1 MILTTIGGNPDLD
14 PETADTV
21 TAGIVV
27 RPGFESPWV
36 RDLQFTI
43 DWYRIEI
50 DDVVTFVDA
59 GTAVLNCFDPTYNPA
74 YAADNYWCTLFG
86 RDPDTG
92 EIVDAFETYRN
103 LATQTTSG
111 VDFQLD
117 WSLPVGPGE
126 LGVGWYVGWL
136 DEFELQTTSER
147 ACGAVRRNDR
157 RLCRLVSRMEVAH
170 ESALRV
176 ARSRVRPGL
185 ALRRL
190 DGRQLP
196 LLQDD
201 RRDDSAQGL
210 LRPRRQLHDR

>member
-1 MILTTIGGNPDLD
+1 MILTTVGGNPDLD
-14 PETADTV
+14 PEKADTV

-50 DDVVTFVDA
+50 DDVVTLVDA

-86 RDPDTG
+86 RDPATG
-92 EIVDAFETYRN
+92 EIVGAVDTFYN
-103 LATQTTSG
+103 LATSMTSG

-136 DEFELQTTSER
+136 DEFDLQTTSER
-147 ACGAVRRNDR
+147 TCGAVRRNDR
-157 RLCRLVSRMEVAH
+157 RLLPAPIPNGSGLPICATPGATSR
-170 ESALRV
+170 SGWPGDTSTR
-176 ARSRVRPGL
+176 RSTTP
-185 ALRRL
+185 ASSRR
-190 DGRQLP
+190 
-196 LLQDD
+196 
-201 RRDDSAQGL
+201 ST
-210 LRPRRQLHDR
+210 